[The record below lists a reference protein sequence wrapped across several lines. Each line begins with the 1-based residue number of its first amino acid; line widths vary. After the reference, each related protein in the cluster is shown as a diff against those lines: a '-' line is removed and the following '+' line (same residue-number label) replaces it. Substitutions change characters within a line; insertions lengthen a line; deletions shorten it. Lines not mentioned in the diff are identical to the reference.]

1 MVSFHIQQ
9 ETIAETL
16 CINRFDL
23 IPVCKGQCYLES
35 QLKNDDKQE
44 RNLPDIKLKDTQLF
58 FAGAFEF
65 KFVFHEPLLAVPIP
79 HFKTINHLNTYIV
92 SIFHP
97 PKELPVFLV

>member
-9 ETIAETL
+9 ETIAKTL

-23 IPVCKGQCYLES
+23 IPVCKGQCYLEK

-44 RNLPDIKLKDTQLF
+44 RNLPDIKLKDMQLY

-65 KFVFHEPLLAVPIP
+65 KFAFQKPLLAVPIP
-79 HFKTINHLNTYIV
+79 HFKTIKQLNTYIV

-97 PKELPVFLV
+97 PKKLPVSLV